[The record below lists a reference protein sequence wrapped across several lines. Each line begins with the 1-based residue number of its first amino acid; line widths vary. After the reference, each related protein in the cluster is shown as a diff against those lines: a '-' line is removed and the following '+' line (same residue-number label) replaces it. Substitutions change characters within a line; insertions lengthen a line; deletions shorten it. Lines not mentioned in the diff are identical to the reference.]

1 MRRNADVMVPI
12 EGSARTA
19 MLLSDL
25 GTSFQMV
32 ILKASIAKAFRLDKD
47 RKDNGLD
54 LIVNIRL

>member
-1 MRRNADVMVPI
+1 MVPI